1 MTTIS
6 YRAGVLAA
14 DSKTSA
20 GDTNYAK
27 ATKIHKLPDGS
38 LVGFTGRST
47 ACQRMLDIM
56 KQETIVDGGLSH
68 DLFTECRGAAGLY
81 IEAGTGRVY
90 YLEGGK
96 HTGYTELEGEF
107 FAEGSGFIVA
117 LAAMKA
123 GASAKKAV
131 EIACDLDNNSGGP
144 VVTLT
149 LGNKRKR

>member
-1 MTTIS
+1 MTTLA
-6 YRAGVLAA
+6 YRAGVMAA

-20 GDTNYAK
+20 GETNYSR

-38 LVGFTGRST
+38 LIGFCGRST
-47 ACQRMLDIM
+47 ACERMLDIM
-56 KQETIVDGGLSH
+56 KQASVSGGLNH
-68 DLFTECRGAAGLY
+68 DLFHDCRGASGLY
-81 IEAGTGRVY
+81 VNVEDGKVY

-96 HTGYTELEGEF
+96 HSGYTELEGEF

-144 VVTLT
+144 VTTLT
-149 LGNKRKR
+149 LGKKR

>member
-1 MTTIS
+1 VTTLA
-6 YRAGVLAA
+6 YRDGIMAA

-20 GDTNYAK
+20 CETNYAK

-38 LVGFTGRST
+38 LVGFCGRST
-47 ACQRMLDIM
+47 SCERMLDIM
-56 KQETIVDGGLSH
+56 KQASVSGGLNH
-68 DLFTECRGAAGLY
+68 DLFSDCKGAMGLY
-81 IEAGTGRVY
+81 VHADDGKVF

-96 HTGYTELEGEF
+96 HSGYTELEGSF
-107 FAEGSGFIVA
+107 FAEGSGFVIA

>member
-1 MTTIS
+1 MTTLA
-6 YRAGVLAA
+6 YRAGVMAA

-20 GDTNYAK
+20 GETNYAR
-27 ATKIHKLPDGS
+27 ATKIHKLSDGS

-68 DLFTECRGAAGLY
+68 DMFTECRGAAGLY
-81 IEAGTGRVY
+81 VDADSGKVF

-96 HTGYTELEGEF
+96 RSGYTELEGEF

-144 VVTLT
+144 VTTLA
-149 LGNKRKR
+149 LGKKR